1 MLSSASSAFVECEL
15 TSQYRCGIFR
25 FSSFFFFSPQV
36 VYRVCLARCD
46 KMRENMHACEP
57 RLGDTLIAVERRAV
71 GPHIYNSKRGALSG
85 GMMSNSAHLQ
95 MKSENRMV

>member
-1 MLSSASSAFVECEL
+1 MRDFSVFAFL
-15 TSQYRCGIFR
+15 LL
-25 FSSFFFFSPQV
+25 FFFPQV

-71 GPHIYNSKRGALSG
+71 GFYLQFKEGALSG
-85 GMMSNSAHLQ
+85 GVMSNAAHLQ
-95 MKSENRMV
+95 MKSQNRMV

>member
-1 MLSSASSAFVECEL
+1 MLSSASYAFVECEL

-25 FSSFFFFSPQV
+25 FSFFFSQV

-57 RLGDTLIAVERRAV
+57 GLEDTLIAVERRTV
-71 GPHIYNSKRGALSG
+71 GFYLQFKEGALSG
-85 GMMSNSAHLQ
+85 GVMSNSAHLQ
-95 MKSENRMV
+95 MKSGNRMVWM